1 MSRAHGNPDKLRLA
15 VNPTVAKMIQKK
27 GTEDESVIFTAIVE
41 KVNKRDRHQSRALMI
56 TTRAVYVLFLFFIL
70 IYFLTKKV

>member
-56 TTRAVYVLFLFFIL
+56 TTRAVYVLFYFIL
-70 IYFLTKKV
+70 ILF